1 MKPDVSSASLHI
13 AANLENLAAI
23 RGFVEET
30 ARALG
35 IAPAT
40 VTEVVLAVD
49 EAATNTV
56 VHGYRSKSGT
66 IDIEMKRE
74 GETLLIC
81 LRDEASPFD
90 PTAVSTPDITV
101 PLEQR
106 VAGGLGIH
114 LIRQIMDEV
123 THRITSQGGNELGLV
138 KRLDGGA
145 Q

>member
-1 MKPDVSSASLHI
+1 MKPDASSACLRI

-23 RGFVEET
+23 RGFVEER

-35 IAPAT
+35 VAPAT

-56 VHGYRSKSGT
+56 VHGYRSESG
-66 IDIEMKRE
+66 IIEIEMNRE
-74 GETLLIC
+74 GDTLLIC
-81 LRDEASPFD
+81 VRDEASPFD
-90 PTAVSTPDITV
+90 PTTVSTPDITV

-138 KRLDGGA
+138 KRLEGGA
-145 Q
+145 K

>member
-23 RGFVEET
+23 RGFVEQT

-35 IAPAT
+35 VAPAT

-56 VHGYRSKSGT
+56 VHGYRSESGT
-66 IDIEMKRE
+66 IEIEMKRE
-74 GETLLIC
+74 GDTLLIC

-90 PTAVSTPDITV
+90 PTTVSTRDITV

-106 VAGGLGIH
+106 VSGGLGIH

-138 KRLDGGA
+138 KRLEGGA